1 MAGTVVTAVWPLRQ
15 QNPSG
20 EGGLMFLCSNEG
32 GAPRSFYLT
41 EAQALH
47 QPDFTTCGQGNTLAT
62 LSTKSPPLYPMNA
75 LIARLVERI
84 SSMEEI

>member
-1 MAGTVVTAVWPLRQ
+1 MKEVRLDPMTWDRGAGL
-15 QNPSG
+15 
-20 EGGLMFLCSNEG
+20 
-32 GAPRSFYLT
+32 Y
-41 EAQALH
+41 

-62 LSTKSPPLYPMNA
+62 WSTKSPPLYPVNA